1 MTLQEWDALYQ
12 NPPAKSMRLF
22 FSDGTVICNDKIIS
36 ESLQLEE
43 SLCSERNLYYGR
55 CESTCL
61 KIRVIEN
68 QKVFKGLYVDVEQQI
83 EGSDYV
89 FGTELDNY
97 IVDDQDNYLLYTET
111 FKSKYG
117 RFRVVS
123 DVPTND
129 RSQRDL
135 TCYDK
140 MYDILN
146 ANVVDWYNSLEFPMT
161 IKDLRDSFFEYLEI
175 AQVDKELI
183 NDDLVVQKGFD
194 SGFELSG
201 KIIIE
206 SICEINGAFGHMN
219 RAGEFDYITLPT
231 GESITPAYYVN
242 GSGQYEDYITKPITG
257 INAIAS
263 TGDIG
268 TKIGTDDNLYI
279 IQANPLLFGLEDT
292 PELTTALENL
302 LDQIKDFTYRPFAVT
317 TYGNPMLPLGTAIT
331 IESTYKTINSFVM
344 SRTLTG
350 IQSMKDR
357 IEAVGEESYPTDV
370 NNMQSQINRTI
381 GMSHTFVNDINTLRS
396 TIADFEEDVESEISQ
411 MADEIVLKVDNNG
424 NIVKAELSADPQEG
438 TSFNLNADNIKF
450 VANSTLDLA
459 ASQLKIDSSYF
470 KLTSQGK
477 MTVQD
482 ATVIG
487 SIDATT
493 MLFWDNLQAYSSYQ
507 DYTYD
512 FATFFDAP
520 ESFYMRIKAP
530 TSGGAQNAITLV
542 GYDGGELNGYRG
554 VLNGNWLVAGN
565 FRVSGTKNRVVETD
579 NYGSRLLYAYETASP
594 MFGDI
599 GDGQIAEDGKCYVWL
614 DPVFAET
621 ITTNSYQV
629 FLQKCGDGDCWV
641 SERTPNYFVVEG
653 TAGLSFCWE
662 LKAKQCDFD
671 QRRMEKETQ
680 YLDTDKPDY
689 GESAIKHINKINS
702 EREVV

>member
-242 GSGQYEDYITKPITG
+242 NSGQYEDYITKPITG

-438 TSFNLNADNIKF
+438 TSFNLNADNIRF
-450 VANSTLDLA
+450 VANTTLDLVT
-459 ASQLKIDSSYF
+459 SQLNVDSNYF

-482 ATVIG
+482 ATFKG
-487 SIDATT
+487 SVDATT
-493 MLFWDNLQAYSSYQ
+493 MLFWDTLQAYSQYGQ
-507 DYTYD
+507 YTYD
-512 FATFFDAP
+512 FAKFMWQMGDENWMT
-520 ESFYMRIKAP
+520 IKRP
-530 TSGGAQNAITLV
+530 YGQGGTEAIR
-542 GYDGGELNGYRG
+542 LNGPVQSDDYAG
-554 VLNGNWLVAGN
+554 VLYGNWYVTGS
-565 FRVSGTKNRVVETD
+565 FRVGGTKPRLVETEH
-579 NYGSRLLYAYETASP
+579 YGKRILYSYETASP
-594 MFGDI
+594 MFGDL
-599 GDGQIAEDGKCYVWL
+599 GDGEIAEDGKCYVWL
-614 DPVFAET
+614 DRIFAET
-621 ITTNSYQV
+621 ITAKGYQV
-629 FLQKCGDGDCWV
+629 FLQKCGEGDCWV
-641 SERTPNYFVVEG
+641 AERTENYFVVQG
-653 TAGLSFCWE
+653 TPGLSFCWE
-662 LKAKQCDFD
+662 LKAKQTDYD
-671 QRRMEKETQ
+671 QRRLESERQ
-680 YLDTDKPDY
+680 YRDVISPDY
-689 GESAIKHINKINS
+689 GEAAAEHIEFINK